1 MRSSRISEGIG
12 PGPIACPEGPF
23 QPADEYSRLKRGE
36 RPYTVVEIL
45 RNVFHEDFTRQIQYY
60 LDTCPEGVAEAI
72 QVEGAWDFRLIRLSE
87 PKIESCLRQA
97 ACNTAVDLLFTATV
111 EGVDPAAEILNVPGS
126 HRKCWTGQFRMRY
139 SIRLFEKTCSV
150 PIIAPA
156 HCFPYDELTAQERNI
171 TNQYLLPIMRAE
183 DYAEVGRQML
193 ERYYP
198 EALDE
203 PTAVNGRELAKR
215 MKLDVHRVRY
225 EAGSEIMGEVFF
237 DWTDV
242 VLRDRGGNSKTV
254 RVPPMTILINTDKC
268 GSPEIENSTMVHEC
282 CHVYLDLLY
291 FRLQMLS
298 GSAVTSHAR
307 RVRGNLIRPS
317 VRTGAPSPKGEGKG
331 YAVIEMMERQAEK
344 LPAFVLMEE
353 KNTRREIARLM
364 AARGGVRSPENI
376 YRVICQLAERFQ
388 VTRAMA
394 RNRMIELGYPEAEG
408 VYTYLEGKRIPN
420 YGCGGAWKHGVTYV
434 IPMRDAGALLME
446 SEGFRRRL
454 ESGRYIYTEGH
465 YCLNAEQYI
474 IRDVRQEAHLTEY
487 ARHHI
492 EECCLPFSVRAS
504 FGGAAFQDAQ
514 AARKA
519 PVKDRYQSRY
529 EFKEEPDTKAGRKE
543 NDLFAE
549 DAGRWGELAMNLPDN
564 IAAAVQ
570 TILDLK
576 GITQMEL
583 AMRLGIS
590 RTALWKWCSE
600 KMSLRHVVAICI
612 ALDVPG
618 CVGEDLVRL
627 AGYSFRYTEEH
638 KLLRFMLY
646 NTRDLTVARA
656 NEIMRQRNLAP
667 LTEGRNEELAS

>member
-1 MRSSRISEGIG
+1 MRSSRIFDGIG
-12 PGPIACPEGPF
+12 PAPIACPGGPF
-23 QPADEYSRLKRGE
+23 HPADEYSRLKRGE

-45 RNVFHEDFTRQIQYY
+45 RNVFHEDFTKQIQYY

-97 ACNTAVDLLFTATV
+97 ACSTAVDLLFTATV

-139 SIRLFEKTCSV
+139 SIRLFDKTCSV

-156 HCFPYDELTAQERNI
+156 HCFPYDELTAQDRNI
-171 TNQYLLPIMRAE
+171 TDQYLLPIMRAE

-198 EALDE
+198 EALDG

-254 RVPPMTILINTDKC
+254 RVPPMTILINTDRN
-268 GSPEIENSTMVHEC
+268 GSPEIENSTVVHEC

-298 GSAVTSHAR
+298 GSSVTSHAR
-307 RVRGNLIRPS
+307 RTRG
-317 VRTGAPSPKGEGKG
+317 GASDRL
-331 YAVIEMMERQAEK
+331 ERQAEK

-353 KNTRREIARLM
+353 KNTRAEIARLM

-454 ESGRYIYTEGH
+454 KSGRYIYTEGH
-465 YCLNAEQYI
+465 YCLNTQRYI
-474 IRDVRQEAHLTEY
+474 IKDVRQEAHLTEY

-514 AARKA
+514 AARKT

-529 EFKEEPDTKAGRKE
+529 EFKEEPDTKAGRRE

-549 DAGRWGELAMNLPDN
+549 DAGRWGDLAVNLPDN
-564 IAAAVQ
+564 VADAVQ
-570 TILDLK
+570 MILDLK

-590 RTALWKWCSE
+590 RTALRNWCVG
-600 KMSLRHVVAICI
+600 KTSLRHVAAICI

-618 CVGEDLVRL
+618 CVGEELVRV
-627 AGYSFRYTEEH
+627 AGYSFRYTEEQ

-656 NEIMRQRNLAP
+656 NEIMRQRGLAP
-667 LTEGRNEELAS
+667 LTEGGNEELAS